1 MSWNFSLL
9 LFIALVITGVVW
21 TIDRFML
28 RHKRPNDAKRP
39 WWVEYGASFFPVIL
53 FVFVLRSFIVEPFR
67 IPSGSML
74 PTLQSGDLIL
84 VNKYTYGIRLP
95 ILDTKVVPISNPD
108 RGDVMVFR
116 YPVDPSV
123 DYIKRVIGLPGDE
136 VAYLN
141 KRLYINGEEV
151 PTKRDGDFFEPDRV
165 TYTAQYIEDLGEIS
179 NKILVDRQSRQ
190 DLRPVWRFPGRE
202 NCDFRPDGIVCRV
215 PDGVYFMMGDNRDN
229 SLDSRFW
236 GFVPDSHIV
245 GKAFF
250 IWMNFSEPS
259 RIGRFH

>member
-1 MSWNFSLL
+1 MSWNFSLI
-9 LFIALVITGVVW
+9 LFVALVITGLVW
-21 TIDRFML
+21 TLDRLVL
-28 RHKRPNDAKRP
+28 RKKRDKDAKSP

-74 PTLQSGDLIL
+74 PTLQAGDLIL

-95 ILDTKVVPISNPD
+95 IIHNKVVSLGEPA

-116 YPVDPSV
+116 YPVDPAV
-123 DYIKRVIGLPGDE
+123 DYIKRVVALPGDE

-141 KRLYINGEEV
+141 KRLYINGQEV
-151 PTKRDGDFFEPDRV
+151 PVERDGDFFEPDRMAFA
-165 TYTAQYIEDLGEIS
+165 AQYIEKLGDVDH
-179 NKILVDRQSRQ
+179 KIIVDNNIRQ
-190 DLRPVWRFPGRE
+190 DLRPIWRFPGRE
-202 NCDFRPDGIVCRV
+202 NCEFNFEGLICRV
-215 PDGVYFMMGDNRDN
+215 PEGVYFMMGDNRDN

-236 GFVPDSHIV
+236 GFVPESHIV

>member
-1 MSWNFSLL
+1 MSWNFSLI
-9 LFIALVITGVVW
+9 LFVALVLTGFVW
-21 TIDRFML
+21 ALDRLVL
-28 RHKRPNDAKRP
+28 RPKRAKDAKSP

-74 PTLQSGDLIL
+74 PTLQAGDLIL

-95 ILDTKVVPISNPD
+95 ILHDKVVSLGEPK

-123 DYIKRVIGLPGDE
+123 DYIKRVVALPGDE

-141 KRLYINGEEV
+141 KRLYINGQEV
-151 PTKRDGDFFEPDRV
+151 PVERDGDFFEPERM
-165 TYTAQYIEDLGEIS
+165 AFAPQFIEKLGDLEH
-179 NKILVDRQSRQ
+179 KIIVDERTRQ
-190 DLRPVWRFPGRE
+190 DLRPIWRFPDRE
-202 NCDFRPDGIVCRV
+202 NCEFSFQGLNCRV
-215 PDGVYFMMGDNRDN
+215 PEGVYFMMGDNRDN

>member
-28 RHKRPNDAKRP
+28 RHKRPKDAKRP

-95 ILDTKVVPISNPD
+95 ILDTKVVPISDPD

-179 NKILVDRQSRQ
+179 NKILVDRQRRQ

-215 PDGVYFMMGDNRDN
+215 PAGVYFMMGDNRDN

>member
-1 MSWNFSLL
+1 MSWNFSLI
-9 LFIALVITGVVW
+9 LFVALVITGFVW
-21 TIDRFML
+21 ALDRLML
-28 RHKRPNDAKRP
+28 RKKRDKDAKSP

-74 PTLQSGDLIL
+74 PTLKAGDLIL
-84 VNKYTYGIRLP
+84 VNKYAYGIRLP
-95 ILDTKVVPISNPD
+95 IVHNKVVSLGDPA

-116 YPVDPSV
+116 YPVDPAV
-123 DYIKRVIGLPGDE
+123 DYIKRVVALPGDE

-141 KRLYINGEEV
+141 KRLYINGQEV
-151 PTKRDGDFFEPDRV
+151 PVERDGDFFEPDRMAFA
-165 TYTAQYIEDLGEIS
+165 AQYIEKLGAVDH
-179 NKILVDRQSRQ
+179 KIIVDNNIRQ
-190 DLRPVWRFPGRE
+190 DLRPIWRFPGRE
-202 NCDFRPDGIVCRV
+202 NCEFNFEGLICRV
-215 PDGVYFMMGDNRDN
+215 PEGVYFMMGDNRDN

-236 GFVPDSHIV
+236 GFVPESHIV